1 MQRGPRTWSASC
13 NLWETMTTTTMTTT
27 TFHRPR
33 MALVAWMAA
42 LSGAVAQLVL
52 LAQ

>member
-1 MQRGPRTWSASC
+1 
-13 NLWETMTTTTMTTT
+13 MTTITMTTT

>member
-1 MQRGPRTWSASC
+1 
-13 NLWETMTTTTMTTT
+13 MTTLTTT
-27 TFHRPR
+27 TFHKPR
-33 MALVAWMAA
+33 LTLVAWMTA